1 MELRVHANSV
11 KTRKSGPEP
20 YRAKKL
26 TLIRLAK
33 GRTRWTVDGSPFELR
48 EGDVLVVNPG
58 QIFSGIESSEQVSI
72 HAEQIEFDWNAP
84 KSGKESFKIG
94 SPFQP
99 SQASLLK
106 TQLQQASSPIL
117 SATSTIHQLF
127 AELLSAPK
135 QGSPLELLQIQT
147 CAAHLLTSICT
158 ALDRKPSAGSN
169 SASSDTEQ
177 RVVQFLSELE
187 NCCQDEW
194 TLTDLA
200 NEVGLKR
207 SRFGVIC
214 RQLTGESPST
224 YLNRLRIRRSR
235 KLLRTTSL
243 SITDI
248 AFDCGFNSS
257 QYFAKLFRRFQGH
270 EPTHYREIAR
280 EMKADRG
287 IRYLK
292 GDSARVVAFADETL
306 GNGNFSICGTIA
318 LDRLGGTA
326 ASLEF
331 GGDRFGF
338 DGREGRFFLEG
349 ETLGA
354 VQFFQRNAGIIR
366 EEIPFSF
373 QLQRTGTKLRI
384 SVNDHLIT
392 TLKDDSERSIGRIGF
407 RPLRNGIHVSELL
420 INGRSASLKEGTPH
434 R

>member
-1 MELRVHANSV
+1 MKLRVHACSV

-20 YRAKKL
+20 YRVTRL
-26 TLIRLAK
+26 TFLRLVK
-33 GRTRWTVDGSPFELR
+33 GRTRWTIDGTPFELR
-48 EGDVLVVNPG
+48 EGDVLVIRPG

-72 HAEQIEFDWNAP
+72 HAEQIELDWNS
-84 KSGKESFKIG
+84 KSGNRKERLKIG

-99 SQASLLK
+99 PQASLLT
-106 TQLQQASSPIL
+106 TQLQQASSPVF
-117 SATSTIHQLF
+117 SATTHITLLF
-127 AELLSAPK
+127 AELIGGSKEDSA
-135 QGSPLELLQIQT
+135 LAILRTQT

-158 ALDRKPSAGSN
+158 ALHEHQTACRPP
-169 SASSDTEQ
+169 ASSDTEQ
-177 RVVQFLSELE
+177 RVIRFLSELE
-187 NCCQDEW
+187 ARCQDEW
-194 TLTDLA
+194 TLIDLA
-200 NEVGLKR
+200 TEVGLKR

-214 RQLTGESPST
+214 RQITGESPST

-235 KLLRTTSL
+235 KLLRTTPL
-243 SITDI
+243 SITEI

-270 EPTHYREIAR
+270 EPTHYREMAR
-280 EMKADRG
+280 EMQAGAG

-292 GDSARVVAFADETL
+292 GDSARVIAFADEVIGSGDFL
-306 GNGNFSICGTIA
+306 ILGTIA

-373 QLQRTGTKLRI
+373 RLQRTGNRLRI
-384 SVNDHLIT
+384 TVNDHPIA
-392 TLKDDSERSIGRIGF
+392 TLKDDPERPIGRVGL
-407 RPLRNGIHVSELL
+407 RPLRNGIHLSQLL
-420 INGRSASLKEGTPH
+420 INGRSASLKEGTT